1 MNTEEK
7 NKIANSAYLKALD
20 DVEKKIN
27 HAWKNELWQENQ
39 IVKYIREVILK
50 ELRG

>member
-20 DVEKKIN
+20 DVEEMIQRLHKEDMYDKHIQAYNDCMRELKK
-27 HAWKNELWQENQ
+27 
-39 IVKYIREVILK
+39 
-50 ELRG
+50 LR